1 MVSSSTLKLR
11 GVWFQIHK
19 WIGILLVAL
28 LIPLSLTG
36 SALVWHDGLEKLLY
50 PQRFVI
56 SETDTRLAP
65 SAYAAAAK
73 TRLNA
78 GDRISAIRFDKDG
91 GPVIVTAVRAPADG
105 ARAQGRPM
113 RISVWLDPGTAR
125 VLDAAD
131 NNGGIIRVLH
141 NLHGS
146 FMIPGIGR
154 QIVGWLGVV
163 MFLSC
168 LTGLWL
174 WWPTVGRWTK
184 GLRWRRSRD
193 LDTNLHHLTGFWVAI
208 PLAMLCF
215 TGAWI
220 SFPAF
225 FGKISGENPNM
236 RDRMAV
242 MRALPLASPAQNADA
257 LLAAAQAEAGKAKLT
272 AIEFPTD
279 KPAPWKFGF
288 SGDKPI
294 AFTVDDASGAMK
306 ADEKSGDQRPAGIAR
321 TMRKWHDG
329 TDMGIIWQAAIF
341 IGGLI
346 PAILGITGITMW
358 LRSRKWRGQ
367 VAARQ
372 NRPGLAP
379 AE

>member
-1 MVSSSTLKLR
+1 MASTTTLKLR
-11 GVWFQIHK
+11 GVWFQLHK
-19 WIGILLVAL
+19 WIGILLAVL

-56 SETDTRLAP
+56 DKTGAMLAP

-73 TRLNA
+73 ARLNA
-78 GDRISAIRFDKDG
+78 DDRISAIRFDKDG
-91 GPVIVTAVRAPADG
+91 GPVVITAMRAPADG
-105 ARAQGRPM
+105 SPPQGRPM
-113 RISVWLDPGTAR
+113 RTSVWLDPASAR
-125 VLDAAD
+125 ILDAAD
-131 NNGGIIRVLH
+131 NNSGIVRVLH

-154 QIVGWLGVV
+154 QIVGWLGIA

-168 LTGLWL
+168 LTGIWL

-225 FGKISGENPNM
+225 FGRISGENPNTG
-236 RDRMAV
+236 DRMAA
-242 MRALPLASPAQNADA
+242 MRVLPIATPARTVDA
-257 LLAAAQAEAGKAKLT
+257 VVAAAQAQASEARVSV
-272 AIEFPTD
+272 IQFPTD
-279 KPAPWKFGF
+279 KPTPWKLSF
-288 SGDKPI
+288 SGRQPLS
-294 AFTVDDASGAMK
+294 FTVDDPTGAV
-306 ADEKSGDQRPAGIAR
+306 ATDDKSSDQRPSGLAR
-321 TMRKWHDG
+321 KMRKWHDG
-329 TDMGIIWQAAIF
+329 TGMGIIWQTVIF
-341 IGGLI
+341 IGGII
-346 PAILGITGITMW
+346 PAILGVTGIIMW
-358 LRSRKWRGQ
+358 LRSRTWRGK
-367 VAARQ
+367 VAVKQ
-372 NRPGLAP
+372 GFSP